1 MEHANYPPVPKVN
14 VRSAVLPPAAKPTGS
29 GPYTP
34 APPRGNQAG
43 FLGVFRRLSSSG
55 ANNASSKMAN
65 GLVERRVLNVDKD
78 RQRCPIP
85 ELKDAKLR
93 KVSFC
98 VDVEIAPMPKYADGD
113 VRAERAPVDTA
124 QKKKFTEKGEGEALK
139 HPKAVEEKK
148 ETGAPIQPAI
158 ESVPSEAKK
167 SADDEKAKQPEP
179 LETSKD
185 GDAAASAAQ
194 DRENQATK
202 KKEKKK
208 KSEEERKARKEKKRK
223 LAETNGSIPMEIY
236 YDSSDSSVET
246 PNRSGTPRSQSLP
259 TTNPVR
265 IYRRCCQLRETPIL
279 KKITEQL
286 LDPANSSTATG
297 TVNKLDLTGYWLQ
310 FADVVT
316 LGDYLAVVPVREVI
330 LENSNLNDEG
340 LRMIL
345 AGLLCAKRP
354 ETRRRRLKHDPEN
367 QGGLVERL
375 VIKSNKIGP
384 DGWKHLSL
392 FLYRC
397 RSLKYLD
404 ASHIPFPRQAASQ
417 SNGTLPNGKPVPRGI
432 AEVFSRALSER
443 IGGSALEL
451 LNIGETEPTMD
462 QFGAIMDGIIKSG
475 VKRLGVAHNHIDKQ
489 GVGHIARYLAAGI
502 CEGLDLG
509 GNNLTD
515 HIEELVSSIKETD
528 PLWALS
534 LSGCNLKPAS
544 LCRILPALSRLSD
557 FRFIDL
563 SHNHDLFQ
571 STPSAVGLLRRYAF
585 Q

>member
-1 MEHANYPPVPKVN
+1 
-14 VRSAVLPPAAKPTGS
+14 
-29 GPYTP
+29 
-34 APPRGNQAG
+34 
-43 FLGVFRRLSSSG
+43 
-55 ANNASSKMAN
+55 
-65 GLVERRVLNVDKD
+65 LNVDQD

-98 VDVEIAPMPKYADGD
+98 VDVEIAPMPKYADTD
-113 VRAERAPVDTA
+113 VRTERAPMDTT

-158 ESVPSEAKK
+158 ESVPSELKK
-167 SADDEKAKQPEP
+167 STDDEKAKQPEP
-179 LETSKD
+179 SETSND
-185 GDAAASAAQ
+185 GAAAASAAQ
-194 DRENQATK
+194 EKENQATK

-208 KSEEERKARKEKKRK
+208 RSEEERKARKEKKRK

-236 YDSSDSSVET
+236 YDSSDSSAET
-246 PNRSGTPRSQSLP
+246 PDRSGTPKSQSMP

-286 LDPANSSTATG
+286 LDPANSSTAAG

-354 ETRRRRLKHDPEN
+354 DTRRRRQKHDPEN
-367 QGGLVERL
+367 QGGFVERL
-375 VIKSNKIGP
+375 VIKNNKIGP

-417 SNGTLPNGKPVPRGI
+417 SNGTLPNGQPVPRGI
-432 AEVFSRALSER
+432 AEIFSRALSER
-443 IGGSALEL
+443 LGGSALEL

-462 QFGAIMDGIIKSG
+462 QFGTIMDGIIKSG
-475 VKRLGVAHNHIDKQ
+475 VRRLGVAHNHIDKR

-509 GNNLTD
+509 GNDLTD
-515 HIEELVSSIKETD
+515 HIEELISSIKETD
-528 PLWALS
+528 PLS

-544 LCRILPALSRLSD
+544 LCRILPTLSRLSN

-571 STPSAVGLLRRYAF
+571 STPSAVGLLRRYVLILCSPMRRGWPFCILTELLDIF
-585 Q
+585 QRWNR